1 MHILKKKQF
10 KKFTLMK
17 GFKKKTK
24 DIIQFYTL
32 TRFSPPIVVLDEI
45 ELFQLLLGYFPL
57 ARLSDLYNCCVYV
70 TGIRPPVVS
79 VALLNTNGLT
89 SH

>member
-32 TRFSPPIVVLDEI
+32 TRFSPLIVVLDEI
-45 ELFQLLLGYFPL
+45 ELFQLPLGYFPL
-57 ARLSDLYNCCVYV
+57 VRLSDLYNCYFKY
-70 TGIRPPVVS
+70 S
-79 VALLNTNGLT
+79 N
-89 SH
+89 